1 MSPWVL
7 LVNRLF
13 LCESKIVR
21 KSGARGTVFVPYRTI
36 EGTACNGEDYDAT
49 EGEIMFENE
58 ETE

>member
-1 MSPWVL
+1 M
-7 LVNRLF
+7 F

>member
-1 MSPWVL
+1 M
-7 LVNRLF
+7 
-13 LCESKIVR
+13 R

-58 ETE
+58 ETELVPGHCFSILIYFF